1 MIQNSPGPCRP
12 MNRPSRRTT
21 PRSHCFAIFGDC
33 ITTRPASPR
42 ATTGTG
48 VSIVTEAHAPAA
60 RNPIR
65 MATATMLRRGREM
78 VKSESPP
85 RRMNPG
91 TMGCSFRA
99 GLIACAS
106 CALNNCRTA
115 LLARV
120 ELADQLVAREAC
132 RRRVGEHS
140 RHERAQ
146 PLRMLP
152 CRSGAD
158 RRRVD
163 ERSDAAPRLEHAVA
177 LELGVDARDRVRV
190 DLELDGQLPY
200 RRQLIAGA
208 QAARGN
214 RRAQA
219 AIELRIDRRAIPG
232 VDGNDGSAGH
242 VLYCTSSLIQVNQ
255 KKAPASTG
263 ACRTPCRRA

>member
-12 MNRPSRRTT
+12 MKRPSRRTT

-33 ITTRPASPR
+33 ITTRPAS
-42 ATTGTG
+42 ASTTTGTRE
-48 VSIVTEAHAPAA
+48 SIVTEAHAPAA
-60 RNPIR
+60 ENPIR
-65 MATATMLRRGREM
+65 MATATMLRRGCEM

-91 TMGCSFRA
+91 TMGALLSGRLDRLRAYCVA
-99 GLIACAS
+99 GLKAPRHRY
-106 CALNNCRTA
+106 LKTA

-132 RRRVGEHS
+132 RRRVSEHS

-146 PLRMLP
+146 PLRMLR

-163 ERSDAAPRLEHAVA
+163 ERSDAAPRLEDAVA

-190 DLELDGQLPY
+190 DLELDGQLPH
-200 RRQLIAGA
+200 RRQLISGA
-208 QAARGN
+208 QAAGGN

-219 AIELRIDRRAIPG
+219 AIELRVDWRAIPG
-232 VDGNDGSAGH
+232 VDGNDG
-242 VLYCTSSLIQVNQ
+242 
-255 KKAPASTG
+255 
-263 ACRTPCRRA
+263 